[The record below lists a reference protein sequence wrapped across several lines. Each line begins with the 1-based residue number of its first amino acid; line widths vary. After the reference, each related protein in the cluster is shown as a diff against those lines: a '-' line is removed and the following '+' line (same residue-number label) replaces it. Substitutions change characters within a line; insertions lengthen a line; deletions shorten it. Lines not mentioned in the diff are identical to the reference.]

1 MRAMI
6 IREPGEPEVFEAAEI
21 ERPAV
26 PAGHLLVRVAA
37 TSVNPVDW
45 KIRRLGLP
53 LGPEMPAVL
62 QGDVAGTVEEVGAGV
77 SDFRP
82 GDAVFG
88 CAGGV
93 RGSGGALAEY
103 MLCDADLL
111 ALKPER
117 LSMAEAAALPLVCL
131 TAWEGLVDGA
141 DVGAGQRV
149 LVHAGAG
156 GVGHVALQIALARGA
171 RVFATHSGGRKEDLV
186 RELGATPINYR
197 EQSVADYVAEHTGG
211 AGFDVV
217 YDTVGGDNIPL
228 SWEAARPR
236 GTVISCQSNSTQDLT
251 PVHLKGLHHIGVLML
266 LPLLHGT
273 GRAHHGLIMTQ
284 VAALAEEGRL
294 RPVLDPA
301 GFALADVA
309 GAHAHLESGQA
320 IGKVVVRVGD

>member
-117 LSMAEAAALPLVCL
+117 LSMAEAAALP
-131 TAWEGLVDGA
+131 
-141 DVGAGQRV
+141 
-149 LVHAGAG
+149 
-156 GVGHVALQIALARGA
+156 
-171 RVFATHSGGRKEDLV
+171 
-186 RELGATPINYR
+186 
-197 EQSVADYVAEHTGG
+197 
-211 AGFDVV
+211 
-217 YDTVGGDNIPL
+217 
-228 SWEAARPR
+228 
-236 GTVISCQSNSTQDLT
+236 
-251 PVHLKGLHHIGVLML
+251 
-266 LPLLHGT
+266 
-273 GRAHHGLIMTQ
+273 
-284 VAALAEEGRL
+284 
-294 RPVLDPA
+294 
-301 GFALADVA
+301 
-309 GAHAHLESGQA
+309 
-320 IGKVVVRVGD
+320 